1 MAIALIPLLRGKK
14 KSVQPNIYDNFRT
27 IEYRL
32 EGKNYHL
39 FVADNQE
46 KWTAGLMYFRKLE
59 GVDGMIFLFPSLE
72 VRSFWNKNT
81 YMDLDV
87 YWLAGDEVLGKS
99 KLPSIE
105 KSKEIVVVDSPAPA
119 NKVIEIPMK

>member
-1 MAIALIPLLRGKK
+1 
-14 KSVQPNIYDNFRT
+14 
-27 IEYRL
+27 
-32 EGKNYHL
+32 
-39 FVADNQE
+39 
-46 KWTAGLMYFRKLE
+46 
-59 GVDGMIFLFPSLE
+59 MIFLFPSLE

-119 NKVIEIPMK
+119 NKVIEIPKK

>member
-14 KSVQPNIYDNFRT
+14 KSVQPNIYDNSRT

-119 NKVIEIPMK
+119 NKVIEIPKK